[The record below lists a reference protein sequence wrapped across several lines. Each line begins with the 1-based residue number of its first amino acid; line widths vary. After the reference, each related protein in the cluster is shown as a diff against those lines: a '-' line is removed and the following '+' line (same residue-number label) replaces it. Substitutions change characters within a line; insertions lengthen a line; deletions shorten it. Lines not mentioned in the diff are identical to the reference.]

1 MIKNLYTM
9 RFTDL
14 QHDTI
19 FRFLKKYFPEAPNSD
34 FKLSKSNSMTRW
46 YIYNGDR
53 SKYLKWVVEDCD
65 KIFEGVNVV
74 YKDVAPGSSVG
85 RLELNANGSRLL
97 TVYLKPD
104 VKISPN
110 FNAMLTELLPIA
122 WLRAGKNV
130 PLIDQDGFLRKE
142 LRDAV
147 TEILQEQGK
156 PQDRIQDLCNQ
167 LEQKAEYVRAKNAE
181 IKHIFEFY
189 YRNADRWKIRAAIQ
203 NKGPYKWI
211 GYDKTVKNYG
221 YVDRAD
227 VQIGYDCRVS
237 LKSVAPTD
245 LEQKIY
251 LCNTTF
257 KAFMND
263 IQKFTEDD
271 RLEPSDDIVFKAARD
286 LGAKTYGQLLEKY
299 LKFLFDPKNGGLK
312 WTYHVLHYILGD
324 YRKEVRRDGTG
335 YNHILLTSSQEP
347 KELTVDDGFISEALN
362 SKPKMVAEVG
372 YENGKMILLF
382 GTTVPRQKLDVQFT
396 DRVIKETDPSMQLKF
411 KILEKL

>member
-1 MIKNLYTM
+1 M
-9 RFTDL
+9 RFNDL

-19 FRFLKKYFPEAPNSD
+19 FRFLKKYFPESK
-34 FKLSKSNSMTRW
+34 FKLSKSNSMSRW
-46 YIYNGDR
+46 YIYNDDR
-53 SKYLKWVVEDCD
+53 SKYLKWVEDDCD
-65 KIFEGVNVV
+65 RIFEGVNVV

-97 TVYLKPD
+97 TVFLKPE
-104 VKISPN
+104 VPISLN

-122 WLRAGKNV
+122 WLRAGRNV

-142 LRDAV
+142 LIEAV

-167 LEQKAEYVRAKNAE
+167 LEQKAEYVRVKNTE

-189 YRNADRWKIRAAIQ
+189 HKNAKRWKIEGTIQ
-203 NKGPYKWI
+203 NGGPYKWI

-245 LEQKIY
+245 IEQKIY

-263 IQKFTEDD
+263 IQKFTEH
-271 RLEPSDDIVFKAARD
+271 RELQPSDDIVFRAAEIF
-286 LGAKTYGQLLEKY
+286 GAKTYGQLLEKY
-299 LKFLFDPKNGGLK
+299 FEFLFKPENGGLK
-312 WTYHVLHYILGD
+312 WTYHILHYILGD

-335 YNHILLTSSQEP
+335 YNHILLTSIREP
-347 KELTVDDGFISEALN
+347 KELTVDDGFIAEALN
-362 SKPKMVAEVG
+362 TKPKMVAEVG
-372 YENGKMILLF
+372 YENGKMVLLF

-396 DRVIKETDPSMQLKF
+396 DRVIKESDPSISLKF

>member
-1 MIKNLYTM
+1 M
-9 RFTDL
+9 RFNDL

-19 FRFLKKYFPEAPNSD
+19 FRFLKKYFPESK
-34 FKLSKSNSMTRW
+34 FKLSKSNSMSRW
-46 YIYNGDR
+46 YIYNDDR
-53 SKYLKWVVEDCD
+53 SKYLKWVEDDCD
-65 KIFEGVNVV
+65 ENFEGVRVE

-97 TVYLKPD
+97 TVFLKPE
-104 VKISPN
+104 VPISLN

-122 WLRAGKNV
+122 WLRAGRNV

-142 LRDAV
+142 LIEAV

-167 LEQKAEYVRAKNAE
+167 LEQKAEYVRVKNTE

-189 YRNADRWKIRAAIQ
+189 HKNAKRWKIEGTIQ
-203 NKGPYKWI
+203 NGGPYKWI

-245 LEQKIY
+245 IEQKIY

-263 IQKFTEDD
+263 IQKFTEH
-271 RLEPSDDIVFKAARD
+271 RELQPSDDIVFRAAEIF
-286 LGAKTYGQLLEKY
+286 GAKTYGQLLEKY
-299 LKFLFDPKNGGLK
+299 FEFLFKPENGGLK
-312 WTYHVLHYILGD
+312 WTYHILHYILGD

-335 YNHILLTSSQEP
+335 YNHILLTSIREP
-347 KELTVDDGFISEALN
+347 KELTVDDGFIAEALN
-362 SKPKMVAEVG
+362 TKPKMVAEVG
-372 YENGKMILLF
+372 YENGKMVLLF

-396 DRVIKETDPSMQLKF
+396 DRVIKESDPSISLKF